1 MMMKHIV
8 RLSTIF
14 AEKEDGPDYKKYYDL
29 SSRVIMLFMQAQ
41 KAAMNNDKAEIYYA
55 IVEIDFLWDE
65 ICDNYLERGGD
76 TEGKLA
82 EFIVG
87 CKYLLLQRDPT
98 CAEAQ
103 TFVGYG
109 GAKSTRQQAEELQKD
124 IVQVA
129 ESESFYCKEDIF
141 DYQKN
146 KEEWEAL
153 EREQRWK
160 KEEDD
165 EERRPHILP

>member
-1 MMMKHIV
+1 MINHIV

-14 AEKEDGPDYKKYYDL
+14 AEKEDGLDYKKYYDL

-41 KAAMNNDKAEIYYA
+41 KAAMNNDKAEIYYC

-65 ICDNYLERGGD
+65 ICDNYLEK
-76 TEGKLA
+76 EGKTVDKLA

-87 CKYLLLQRDPT
+87 MKYLLLQRKPT
-98 CAEAQ
+98 CAEAL
-103 TFVGYG
+103 TFVTYG
-109 GAKSTRQQAEELQKD
+109 GAKSTRQQAEELKRD
-124 IVQVA
+124 IQVA
-129 ESESFYCKEDIF
+129 EEDI

-146 KEEWEAL
+146 KEQWEAL

-165 EERRPHILP
+165 DARRPHIL

>member
-1 MMMKHIV
+1 MIKHIV

-14 AEKEDGPDYKKYYDL
+14 AEKEYGPDYTKYYDL
-29 SSRVIMLFMQAQ
+29 SSRVITLFMQAQ
-41 KAAMNNDKAEIYYA
+41 KATLANDRAEIYYC

-65 ICDNYLERGGD
+65 ICDNYLEKGGD
-76 TEGKLA
+76 TESKLA

-98 CAEAQ
+98 CDEARS
-103 TFVGYG
+103 FVGYG

-129 ESESFYCKEDIF
+129 EEELN
-141 DYQKN
+141 YQKN
-146 KEEWEAL
+146 KEEWQAL

-160 KEEDD
+160 KEKDD
-165 EERRPHILP
+165 EERRPHIL

>member
-1 MMMKHIV
+1 MINHIS
-8 RLSTIF
+8 RLTSIF
-14 AEKEDGPDYKKYYDL
+14 AEKADGPDYLKYYDL
-29 SSRVIMLFMQAQ
+29 SCRVIMLFMQAQ
-41 KAAMNNDKAEIYYA
+41 KASINNDKQEICYC

-65 ICDNYLERGGD
+65 ICDNHLEEGGE

-87 CKYLLLQRDPT
+87 MKYLLLQRDPT
-98 CAEAQ
+98 CDEAQ

-129 ESESFYCKEDIF
+129 KESESFYCKEDIF
-141 DYQKN
+141 DYQK
-146 KEEWEAL
+146 K
-153 EREQRWK
+153 
-160 KEEDD
+160 EDD
-165 EERRPHILP
+165 EERRPHIL

>member
-1 MMMKHIV
+1 MIKHIV

-14 AEKEDGPDYKKYYDL
+14 AEKEYGPDYTKYYDL
-29 SSRVIMLFMQAQ
+29 SSRVITLFMQAQ
-41 KAAMNNDKAEIYYA
+41 KATLANDRAEIYYC

-65 ICDNYLERGGD
+65 ICENHFEDESETGN
-76 TEGKLA
+76 KLA

-87 CKYLLLQRDPT
+87 MKYLLLQRKPT
-98 CAEAQ
+98 CAEAK
-103 TFVGYG
+103 TFVTYG

-129 ESESFYCKEDIF
+129 EEELN
-141 DYQKN
+141 YQKN
-146 KEEWEAL
+146 KEEWDDL

-160 KEEDD
+160 KVRDD
-165 EERRPHILP
+165 ENRRPHIL

>member
-65 ICDNYLERGGD
+65 ICDNHLEEGGE
-76 TEGKLA
+76 TESKLA

-98 CAEAQ
+98 CDEARS
-103 TFVGYG
+103 FVGYG
-109 GAKSTRQQAEELQKD
+109 GAKSTRQQAKELQKD

-129 ESESFYCKEDIF
+129 EEELN
-141 DYQKN
+141 YQKN
-146 KEEWEAL
+146 KKEWDDL

-160 KEEDD
+160 KIRDD
-165 EERRPHILP
+165 ENRRPHIL